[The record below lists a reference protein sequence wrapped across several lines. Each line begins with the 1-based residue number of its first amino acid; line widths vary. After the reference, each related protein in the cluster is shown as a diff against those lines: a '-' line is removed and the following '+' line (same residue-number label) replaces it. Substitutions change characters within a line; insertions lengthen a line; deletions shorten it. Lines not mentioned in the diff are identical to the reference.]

1 MAFQV
6 ATPPEPKTAMN
17 EQPWSVCPERTA
29 LSNRVG
35 TDRGSHCPPLQQ
47 SAYSGVVQNFSSRTL
62 PHPSFYSLYV
72 AVGSMQANLEAR
84 KHWDP
89 TSFPVSPISPADFYY
104 TDPWKPAGSRVYN
117 TVTQLEVL
125 ECCRLNT
132 PPPIMSVCQAAGS
145 NPFRTAPRTLGSPNQ
160 NRPQGASENRRV
172 EIIQLSRE
180 EDQAVSTL
188 LELRLSHLERRGEG
202 SSLESV
208 PGGIGDGSPLRAESG
223 DWEQPGNFCTVSVPE
238 PTAASSAP
246 AGEPGLQPAAK
257 RRPKPE
263 MDVAQALLELVKGEP
278 EDSPR
283 RQTVVSLAAGFR
295 VPLTEDRE
303 ALGRL
308 CVQGGDRIKPQEGD
322 WPRSLEPKL
331 GEPDRMD
338 LGGPDRLAPGSL
350 EAPPCSQLGEGWH
363 QDCGSVLAG
372 LGEEGH
378 RSYLNR
384 STASGDDVVETSLDR
399 DESETGSAGQ
409 SCSRDE
415 RLAVDALLDLHVIGS
430 RV

>member
-1 MAFQV
+1 
-6 ATPPEPKTAMN
+6 MN
-17 EQPWSVCPERTA
+17 EQPWSVCPDRTA
-29 LSNRVG
+29 LSNRE
-35 TDRGSHCPPLQQ
+35 TS
-47 SAYSGVVQNFSSRTL
+47 YSGVVQNFSSRTL

-117 TVTQLEVL
+117 TVTQLEVF

-145 NPFRTAPRTLGSPNQ
+145 TPFRTAPRTLGSPNQ
-160 NRPQGASENRRV
+160 NQNQNRPQGASENRRV
-172 EIIQLSRE
+172 GIIQLSRE

-208 PGGIGDGSPLRAESG
+208 PGVIGDGSPLSAESG
-223 DWEQPGNFCTVSVPE
+223 DWEQPENFWTVLE
-238 PTAASSAP
+238 PTPAAASSSP
-246 AGEPGLQPAAK
+246 AGEPGLQPTTK
-257 RRPKPE
+257 RRSKPE

-278 EDSPR
+278 EDSPM
-283 RQTVVSLAAGFR
+283 RQTVGSSAAGFR
-295 VPLTEDRE
+295 VPPTEDRE
-303 ALGRL
+303 ALGRP
-308 CVQGGDRIKPQEGD
+308 CVQGGDRIKLQEGD

-338 LGGPDRLAPGSL
+338 LGGPDCLGPGSV
-350 EAPPCSQLGEGWH
+350 EAPPSSQLGEGWH
-363 QDCGSVLAG
+363 QDCGPGLAG

-384 STASGDDVVETSLDR
+384 ITASGDDVVETSFDR
-399 DESETGSAGQ
+399 DESETESAAQ

-415 RLAVDALLDLHVIGS
+415 RLAVDALLDLHVIGG